1 MTDLEVSKSA
11 RKRQASELQKVGR
24 RLAELNAR
32 QLAQIALPD
41 AVRQA
46 IADYQRFA
54 SHGAKR
60 RQLQF
65 IGKLMRHVDREPI
78 SALLDTFDGVSAAA
92 QYQFSQLERW
102 RDRLIAEP
110 AALTQYLDEHPHAER
125 QRLKHK
131 LQKIRTARTEEQQRL
146 AARELFRI
154 LREFG

>member
-1 MTDLEVSKSA
+1 MTDLEVSKSE
-11 RKRQASELQKVGR
+11 RKRQASELQKLGR

-32 QLAQIALPD
+32 QFADIDLPD

-54 SHGAKR
+54 SHEAKR

-65 IGKLMRHVDREPI
+65 IGKLMRGIDSEPI
-78 SALLDTFDGVSAAA
+78 NALLDELDGVSAAA
-92 QYQFSQLERW
+92 QYQFNQLERW
-102 RDRLIAEP
+102 RDRLMDEP

-125 QRLKHK
+125 QRLKHQ
-131 LQKIRTARTEEQQRL
+131 LQKVRTAHTEEQKRL
-146 AARELFRI
+146 AARKLFRI